1 MEGIAGPWIDRRTGK
16 TVIVRDAIQD
26 GDQMII
32 ISSAGQIPTDVFQ
45 NYFVQISEEEYSAA
59 SLGISKEVSG
69 SELVQQV
76 NRGLDGDLQIKQANT
91 NQITLDTPIGGPS
104 IQTTEKPQVTQ
115 PPVIETKTVIETKQ
129 EKVVSESQNIN
140 LIKKV
145 FDKHTNEPTI
155 NFNINIDEWPV
166 AQLKMLIS
174 VFDVSF
180 DEIADYVINE
190 YLTPEILKEYF
201 SEYLKTELYK

>member
-26 GDQMII
+26 GDQLII
-32 ISSAGQIPTDVFQ
+32 ISSVGQIPSEVFQ

-59 SLGISKEVSG
+59 SLGISKEVTG
-69 SELVQQV
+69 SELVQQI
-76 NRGLDGDLQIKQANT
+76 NRGLDSELQIKQT
-91 NQITLDTPIGGPS
+91 NQITLDTPIGGS
-104 IQTTEKPQVTQ
+104 TTETTRTEPPQVTQ
-115 PPVIETKTVIETKQ
+115 SPIIETKQ
-129 EKVVSESQNIN
+129 ENIVSESQNIN

-145 FDKHTNEPTI
+145 FEKHTNEPTI

-180 DEIADYVINE
+180 DEISDYIINE
-190 YLTPEILKEYF
+190 YLTPKILKEYF

>member
-1 MEGIAGPWIDRRTGK
+1 MEGISGPWIDRRTGK

-32 ISSAGQIPTDVFQ
+32 ISSVGQIPAEVFQ

-59 SLGISKEVSG
+59 SLGISKEVTG
-69 SELVQQV
+69 SELVQQI
-76 NRGLDGDLQIKQANT
+76 NRGLDSELQIKQT
-91 NQITLDTPIGGPS
+91 NQITLDTPIGGP
-104 IQTTEKPQVTQ
+104 TTETTRTEPQQVTQ
-115 PPVIETKTVIETKQ
+115 SPIIETKQ
-129 EKVVSESQNIN
+129 ENKVSESQNIN

-145 FDKHTNEPTI
+145 FEKHTNEPTI

-180 DEIADYVINE
+180 DEISDYIINE
-190 YLTPEILKEYF
+190 YLTPKILKEYF
-201 SEYLKTELYK
+201 SEYLKSELYK

>member
-32 ISSAGQIPTDVFQ
+32 ISSVGQIPAEVFQ

-59 SLGISKEVSG
+59 SLGISKEVTG
-69 SELVQQV
+69 SELVQQI
-76 NRGLDGDLQIKQANT
+76 NRGLDSDLQIKQT
-91 NQITLDTPIGGPS
+91 NQITLDTPIGGS
-104 IQTTEKPQVTQ
+104 TTETTRTEPPQVTQ
-115 PPVIETKTVIETKQ
+115 SPIIETKQ
-129 EKVVSESQNIN
+129 ENIVSESQNIN

-145 FDKHTNEPTI
+145 FEKHTNEPTI

-180 DEIADYVINE
+180 DEISDYIINE
-190 YLTPEILKEYF
+190 YLTPKILKEYF

>member
-45 NYFVQISEEEYSAA
+45 NYFVQISEEEYSAS

-76 NRGLDGDLQIKQANT
+76 NRGLEGDLQIKQTNT

-115 PPVIETKTVIETKQ
+115 PPVIETKQENVIN
-129 EKVVSESQNIN
+129 ESPNIN

-155 NFNINIDEWPV
+155 NFDINIDEWPV

>member
-32 ISSAGQIPTDVFQ
+32 ISSVGQIPAEVFQ

-59 SLGISKEVSG
+59 SLGISKEVTG
-69 SELVQQV
+69 SELVQQI
-76 NRGLDGDLQIKQANT
+76 NRGLDSELQIKQT
-91 NQITLDTPIGGPS
+91 NQITLDTPICGS
-104 IQTTEKPQVTQ
+104 ITEPTRTETPQVTQ
-115 PPVIETKTVIETKQ
+115 SPIIETKQ
-129 EKVVSESQNIN
+129 ENKVSESQNIN

-145 FDKHTNEPTI
+145 FEKHTNEPTI

-180 DEIADYVINE
+180 DEISDYIINE
-190 YLTPEILKEYF
+190 YLTPKILKEYF
-201 SEYLKTELYK
+201 SEYLKSELYK

>member
-32 ISSAGQIPTDVFQ
+32 ISSVGQIPAEVFQ

-59 SLGISKEVSG
+59 SLGISKEVTG
-69 SELVQQV
+69 SELVQQI
-76 NRGLDGDLQIKQANT
+76 NRGLDSELQIKQT
-91 NQITLDTPIGGPS
+91 NQITLDTPIGGP
-104 IQTTEKPQVTQ
+104 ITETTRTETPQATQ
-115 PPVIETKTVIETKQ
+115 SPIIKTKQ
-129 EKVVSESQNIN
+129 ENIVSESQNIN

-145 FDKHTNEPTI
+145 FEKHTNEPTI

-180 DEIADYVINE
+180 DEISDYIINE
-190 YLTPEILKEYF
+190 YLTPKILKEYF

>member
-32 ISSAGQIPTDVFQ
+32 ISSAGQIPTEVFQ
-45 NYFVQISEEEYSAA
+45 NYFVKTSEEEYSAE
-59 SLGISKEVSG
+59 SLGISKEVTG
-69 SELVQQV
+69 SELVQQI
-76 NRGLDGDLQIKQANT
+76 NRGLDSDLQIKQI
-91 NQITLDTPIGGPS
+91 NQITLDTPIGGP
-104 IQTTEKPQVTQ
+104 TTETTRTEKPQVTQ
-115 PPVIETKTVIETKQ
+115 SSISEIKQ
-129 EKVVSESQNIN
+129 ENVVSESQNIN

-145 FDKHTNEPTI
+145 FEKHKNEPTI

-180 DEIADYVINE
+180 DEISDYIINE

>member
-32 ISSAGQIPTDVFQ
+32 ISSVGQIPAEVFQ

-59 SLGISKEVSG
+59 SLGISKEVTG
-69 SELVQQV
+69 SELVQQI
-76 NRGLDGDLQIKQANT
+76 NRGLDSELQIKQT
-91 NQITLDTPIGGPS
+91 NQITLDTPIGGS
-104 IQTTEKPQVTQ
+104 TTETTRTETPQVTQ
-115 PPVIETKTVIETKQ
+115 SPIIETKQ
-129 EKVVSESQNIN
+129 ENKVSESQNIN

-145 FDKHTNEPTI
+145 FEKHTNEPTI

-180 DEIADYVINE
+180 DEISDYIINE
-190 YLTPEILKEYF
+190 YLTPKILKEYF
-201 SEYLKTELYK
+201 SEYLKSELYK

>member
-32 ISSAGQIPTDVFQ
+32 ISSVGQIPAEVFQ

-59 SLGISKEVSG
+59 SLGISKEVTG
-69 SELVQQV
+69 LELVQQI
-76 NRGLDGDLQIKQANT
+76 NRGLDSELQIKQT
-91 NQITLDTPIGGPS
+91 NQITLDTPIGAS
-104 IQTTEKPQVTQ
+104 TTETTRTEPPQVTQ
-115 PPVIETKTVIETKQ
+115 SPIIETKQ
-129 EKVVSESQNIN
+129 ENIVSESQNIN

-145 FDKHTNEPTI
+145 FEKHKNEPTI

-180 DEIADYVINE
+180 DEISDYIIHE

>member
-32 ISSAGQIPTDVFQ
+32 ISSVGQIPAEVFQ

-59 SLGISKEVSG
+59 SLGISKEVTG
-69 SELVQQV
+69 SELVQQI
-76 NRGLDGDLQIKQANT
+76 NRGLDSELQIKQT
-91 NQITLDTPIGGPS
+91 NQITLDTPIGGP
-104 IQTTEKPQVTQ
+104 TTETTRTEPQQVTQ
-115 PPVIETKTVIETKQ
+115 SSIIATKQ
-129 EKVVSESQNIN
+129 ENKVSESQNIN

-145 FDKHTNEPTI
+145 FEKHTNEPTI

-180 DEIADYVINE
+180 DEISDYIINE
-190 YLTPEILKEYF
+190 YLTPKILKEYF
-201 SEYLKTELYK
+201 SEYLKSELYK

>member
-32 ISSAGQIPTDVFQ
+32 ISSVGQIPAEVFQ

-59 SLGISKEVSG
+59 SLGISKEVTG
-69 SELVQQV
+69 SELVQQI
-76 NRGLDGDLQIKQANT
+76 NRGLDSELQIKQT
-91 NQITLDTPIGGPS
+91 NQITLDTPIGGP
-104 IQTTEKPQVTQ
+104 TTETTRTETITENPQVKQ
-115 PPVIETKTVIETKQ
+115 SPIIETKQ
-129 EKVVSESQNIN
+129 ENIVSESQNIN

-145 FDKHTNEPTI
+145 FEKHTNEPTI

-180 DEIADYVINE
+180 DEISDYIINE
-190 YLTPEILKEYF
+190 YLTPKILKEYF

>member
-1 MEGIAGPWIDRRTGK
+1 
-16 TVIVRDAIQD
+16 
-26 GDQMII
+26 MII

-115 PPVIETKTVIETKQ
+115 PPVIETKKENVINETT
-129 EKVVSESQNIN
+129 NIN

-155 NFNINIDEWPV
+155 NFDINIDEWPV

>member
-32 ISSAGQIPTDVFQ
+32 ISSVGQIPAEVFQ

-59 SLGISKEVSG
+59 SLGISKEVTG
-69 SELVQQV
+69 SELVQQI
-76 NRGLDGDLQIKQANT
+76 NRGLDSELQIKQT
-91 NQITLDTPIGGPS
+91 NQITLDTPIGGP
-104 IQTTEKPQVTQ
+104 TTETTRTEPQQVTQ
-115 PPVIETKTVIETKQ
+115 SPIIETKQ
-129 EKVVSESQNIN
+129 ENIVSESQNIN

-145 FDKHTNEPTI
+145 FEKHTNEPTI

-180 DEIADYVINE
+180 DEISDYIINE
-190 YLTPEILKEYF
+190 YLTPKILKEYF

>member
-16 TVIVRDAIQD
+16 TVIVRDAIED

-32 ISSAGQIPTDVFQ
+32 ISSVGQIPAEVFQ
-45 NYFVQISEEEYSAA
+45 NYFVKTSEEEYSAE
-59 SLGISKEVSG
+59 SLGISKEVTG
-69 SELVQQV
+69 SELVQQI
-76 NRGLDGDLQIKQANT
+76 NRGLDSDLQIKQT
-91 NQITLDTPIGGPS
+91 NQITLDTPIGGS
-104 IQTTEKPQVTQ
+104 TTETTRTEPQQVTQ
-115 PPVIETKTVIETKQ
+115 SPIIETKQ
-129 EKVVSESQNIN
+129 ENKVSESQNIN

-145 FDKHTNEPTI
+145 FEKHKNEPTI

-180 DEIADYVINE
+180 DEISDYIINE
-190 YLTPEILKEYF
+190 YLTPKILKEYF

>member
-26 GDQMII
+26 GDQLII
-32 ISSAGQIPTDVFQ
+32 ISSVGQIPAEVFQ
-45 NYFVQISEEEYSAA
+45 NYFVQISEEEYSAE
-59 SLGISKEVSG
+59 SLGISKEVTG
-69 SELVQQV
+69 SELVQQI
-76 NRGLDGDLQIKQANT
+76 NRGLDSELQIKQT
-91 NQITLDTPIGGPS
+91 NQITLDTPIGGS
-104 IQTTEKPQVTQ
+104 TTETTRTEPPQVTQ
-115 PPVIETKTVIETKQ
+115 SPIIETKQ
-129 EKVVSESQNIN
+129 ENIVSESQNIN

-145 FDKHTNEPTI
+145 FEKHTNEPTI

-180 DEIADYVINE
+180 DEISDYIINE
-190 YLTPEILKEYF
+190 YLTPKILKEYF

>member
-91 NQITLDTPIGGPS
+91 NQITLDTPIGGPT

-115 PPVIETKTVIETKQ
+115 PPVIETKKENVINETT
-129 EKVVSESQNIN
+129 NIN

-155 NFNINIDEWPV
+155 NFDINIDEWPV

>member
-32 ISSAGQIPTDVFQ
+32 ISSVGQIPAEVFQ
-45 NYFVQISEEEYSAA
+45 NYFVKTSEEEYSAE
-59 SLGISKEVSG
+59 SLGISKEVTG
-69 SELVQQV
+69 SELVQQI
-76 NRGLDGDLQIKQANT
+76 NRGLDSDLQIKQT
-91 NQITLDTPIGGPS
+91 NQITLDTPIGGS
-104 IQTTEKPQVTQ
+104 TTETTRIETITENPQVTQ
-115 PPVIETKTVIETKQ
+115 SSISKIKQ
-129 EKVVSESQNIN
+129 ENIVSESQNIN

-145 FDKHTNEPTI
+145 FEKHTNEPTI

-180 DEIADYVINE
+180 DEISDYIINE
-190 YLTPEILKEYF
+190 YLTPKILKEYF

>member
-32 ISSAGQIPTDVFQ
+32 ISSVGQIPAEVFQ

-59 SLGISKEVSG
+59 SLGISKEVTG
-69 SELVQQV
+69 SELVQQI
-76 NRGLDGDLQIKQANT
+76 NRGLDSELQIKQT
-91 NQITLDTPIGGPS
+91 NQITLDTPIGGP
-104 IQTTEKPQVTQ
+104 TTETTRTETPQVAQ
-115 PPVIETKTVIETKQ
+115 SPIIETKQ
-129 EKVVSESQNIN
+129 ENIVSESQNIN

-145 FDKHTNEPTI
+145 FEKHTNEPTI

-180 DEIADYVINE
+180 DEISDYIINE
-190 YLTPEILKEYF
+190 YLTPKILKEYF

>member
-32 ISSAGQIPTDVFQ
+32 ISSAGQIPTEVFQ
-45 NYFVQISEEEYSAA
+45 NYFVKTSEEEYSAE
-59 SLGISKEVSG
+59 SLGISKEVTG
-69 SELVQQV
+69 SELVQQI
-76 NRGLDGDLQIKQANT
+76 NRGLDSELQIKQT
-91 NQITLDTPIGGPS
+91 NQITLDTPIGGS
-104 IQTTEKPQVTQ
+104 ITETTRTETPQATQ
-115 PPVIETKTVIETKQ
+115 SPIIETKQ
-129 EKVVSESQNIN
+129 ENIVSESQNIN

-145 FDKHTNEPTI
+145 FEKHTNEPTI

-180 DEIADYVINE
+180 DEISDYIINE
-190 YLTPEILKEYF
+190 YLTPKILKEYF